1 MSDGQM
7 EELAEACNRYPN
19 IEVNYEV
26 VNKDEIETGDA
37 VEMIVQLEREM
48 DDEELGPVIAPRY
61 PKRKEE
67 AWWLV
72 VGDAKRGTLAA
83 IKRVSLGR
91 KSKVKLEFE
100 APSEPGKAEY
110 TLFFMCDSYMGCDQE
125 YSVEMDVKEGEGGS
139 DSGEDM
145 DE

>member
-1 MSDGQM
+1 MPAGRGEASRQTVS
-7 EELAEACNRYPN
+7 EEL
-19 IEVNYEV
+19 
-26 VNKDEIETGDA
+26 
-37 VEMIVQLEREM
+37 
-48 DDEELGPVIAPRY
+48 
-61 PKRKEE
+61 KRRPGL
-67 AWWLV
+67 A